1 MLREWIIKGLLF
13 PFTLIY
19 GAIISMR
26 NAMYD
31 RGMLKSTSFAIPTIG
46 VGNLSV
52 GGTGKTPHIEY
63 LITLLKDYIQVAVMS
78 RGYKRKTNGFLMVDA
93 LMSAYDCG
101 DEPLQFKRKFPY
113 VHVAVSE
120 SRMLGIPKLIGTA
133 PDTQVVLLDDIFQHR
148 SVQPFINI
156 LLTEYSRPFFNDIL
170 LPSGRL
176 REWRSGSS
184 RADAIIVT
192 KCPPDLNEQQRVA
205 FTNKLQPHD
214 EQEVFFSHYQYGY
227 PYYMYNAAQRLQLV
241 KGHHVLLLTA
251 IAHTDYLQSYVE
263 SRVSYVRSI
272 AFEDHKEFSNY
283 DLAQIKKVFDNMDMP
298 HKFILTTEKDA
309 VRLDIHRDFLIQHRI
324 PVFVLPVRVQFL
336 FDEGQKFDAW
346 IQNRLLSFKI

>member
-19 GAIISMR
+19 GAIISVR
-26 NAMYD
+26 NTMYD
-31 RGMLKSTSFAIPTIG
+31 RGMLKSTSFAVPTIG
-46 VGNLSV
+46 IGNLSV

-93 LMSAYDCG
+93 MMSANDCG

-113 VHVAVSE
+113 IHVAVSE
-120 SRMLGIPKLIGTA
+120 SRMLGIPKLIGAA

-148 SVQPFINI
+148 SVQPSINI
-156 LLTEYSRPFFNDIL
+156 LLTEYSSPYFKDIL

-192 KCPPDLNEQQRVA
+192 KCPPSLNEQQRIA
-205 FTNKLQPHD
+205 FTDKLQPNP

-251 IAHTDYLQSYVE
+251 IAHTDYLQTYVE

-283 DLAQIKKVFDNMDMP
+283 DLAQIKKVFDNMEMP

-336 FDEGQKFDAW
+336 FDEGAKFDAW